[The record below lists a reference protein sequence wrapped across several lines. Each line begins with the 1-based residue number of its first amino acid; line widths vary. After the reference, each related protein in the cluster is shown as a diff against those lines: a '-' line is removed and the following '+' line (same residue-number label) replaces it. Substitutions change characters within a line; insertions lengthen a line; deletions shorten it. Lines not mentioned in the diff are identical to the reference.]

1 MALSFSKRA
10 VGLELDSGSVRA
22 VELSGSPRAAKLG
35 AFASIDLPEGAVEE
49 GMVVHPDLV
58 GEVLN
63 ELWAAGRLK
72 SRQVLLGL
80 SNHGVMVRYAAMPKV
95 PLDKLD
101 NVVRY
106 QAQEYLPIPL
116 SSVVLDYLVV
126 GETTIDAAPALELL
140 LVAAQRDMLGKF
152 IEVLSL
158 ARLEIIDID
167 VSALALMRVLPASAR
182 TGTVAVVNV
191 ANGLSN
197 VLVAAQ
203 GNPRLARLIPVKLK
217 DICETLGCALGDL
230 LTGLV
235 ASSEKT
241 PPALSGWIK
250 SLAAEIRSSIS
261 YYQGQDG
268 SSDVEE
274 LFLNGPGS
282 RLRGVA
288 SELEELIRLP
298 VRVVSPL
305 VVLSNYTRNAES
317 ESEVMDYAVS
327 AGLALRGLEG

>member
-10 VGLELDSGSVRA
+10 VGLELDSGSARV
-22 VELSGSPRAAKLG
+22 VELSGSPWAPKLS

-49 GMVVHPDLV
+49 GMIVHP
-58 GEVLN
+58 EVVSEALK
-63 ELWAAGRLK
+63 ELWATEHLK

-80 SNHGVMVRYAAMPKV
+80 SNHGVMVRYATMPKV

-126 GETTIDAAPALELL
+126 GETTIDTAPALELL
-140 LVAAQRDMLGKF
+140 LVAAQRDMLSKF
-152 IEVLSL
+152 IEALSM
-158 ARLEIIDID
+158 ARLEIIDIE
-167 VSALALMRVLPASAR
+167 VSALALMRVLPVSAGS
-182 TGTVAVVNV
+182 GTVAVVNV

-203 GNPRLARLIPVKLK
+203 GNPRLARLIPAKLK
-217 DICETLGCALGDL
+217 DICEALGCSPGEL
-230 LTGLV
+230 LTGV
-235 ASSEKT
+235 VTASEKT
-241 PPALSGWIK
+241 PAVLNGWIK
-250 SLAAEIRSSIS
+250 NLAAEIRSSIS

-268 SSDVEE
+268 SSEVEE
-274 LFLNGPGS
+274 LFLNGRGS
-282 RLRGVA
+282 RLRGIV
-288 SELEELIRLP
+288 SELEELLGLP
-298 VRVVSPL
+298 VRVISPL
-305 VVLSNYTRNAES
+305 VDFSNYTRKAES
-317 ESEVMDYAVS
+317 ESETMDYAVS